1 MLNKKTARP
10 VSVTNRACAVKY
22 AIFSGLHIRPVHE
35 HPHPSV
41 LLAEIGFRPVLAA
54 EVFQGSHAQPVAFF
68 FRNGKPVFPKDQR
81 RIAAVFHGE
90 DILRL
95 VVLQGYV
102 QTAPVCRLPHVGDD
116 GVFQHVGQQDRQV
129 LFFHSQLRRQL
140 YGMRNRY
147 PLLLGAL
154 HVNPQRRVDDGVL
167 AVRRQRGGQD
177 FPLLRYNEVGGLF
190 RFSAFNQRQ
199 QQPVIVAQVVTD
211 AHDLFLPFPGEP
223 GVIFQRVDALVHQQ
237 VIILFPVLFFRT
249 PHQDHHKTVKQEYPE
264 GQHQPGQM
272 VVPVVDD
279 PVVGQQH
286 HVAEP
291 QAQGQERHI

>member
-1 MLNKKTARP
+1 M
-10 VSVTNRACAVKY
+10 
-22 AIFSGLHIRPVHE
+22 
-35 HPHPSV
+35 
-41 LLAEIGFRPVLAA
+41 
-54 EVFQGSHAQPVAFF
+54 
-68 FRNGKPVFPKDQR
+68 
-81 RIAAVFHGE
+81 
-90 DILRL
+90 
-95 VVLQGYV
+95 VLQGHV
-102 QTAPVCRLPHVGDD
+102 QPAPVCRLPHVSDD

-147 PLLLGAL
+147 PLLLGTLNIYA
-154 HVNPQRRVDDGVL
+154 QRRVDDGVL
-167 AVRRQRGGQD
+167 AVRRQRGSQD
-177 FPLLRYNEVGGLF
+177 LPFLRYNQVGGLF
-190 RFSAFNQRQ
+190 RFAAFNQRQ
-199 QQPVIVAQVVTD
+199 QQPVIVPQVVTD

-223 GVIFQRVDALVHQQ
+223 GVIFQRVDALVHHQ
-237 VIILFPVLFFRT
+237 VAVFFPVLFFRT

-291 QAQGQERHI
+291 QAQRQERHIITGPFLRKQVRRRQQITEKMPRQRQGQCKNHQIKHRMQRQILLYAGDGQRQFRCQRVTGRVDEQGPHQLHADHKQMLQQSLPDQIN